1 MSNGGTGDTANL
13 TLEQTNDIAM
23 TIDDVLKDQ
32 EKMVKIITGDNA
44 QRNLLLRELMM
55 NVYIRGFFSGV
66 HNKMIDDQ
74 EKTQTRQ

>member
-1 MSNGGTGDTANL
+1 MSSETANL
-13 TLEQTNDIAM
+13 SLEQTNDIAM

-32 EKMVKIITGDNA
+32 EKMVKIITGDNV

-66 HNKMIDDQ
+66 HNKMIDEQ
-74 EKTQTRQ
+74 EQGESRN

>member
-1 MSNGGTGDTANL
+1 MSINDTANL

-66 HNKMIDDQ
+66 HNKMLDVQEADQ
-74 EKTQTRQ
+74 SRN